1 MAMFHFRLKSDKKP
15 DGTKI
20 SAVQHVEY
28 INRVD
33 NFSSLNQHQEN
44 NHFVGNLITSAEIK
58 NACDGLNTLLYKT
71 DLFGSIRNSNDGIEI
86 TENVSPTTISIA
98 LLLAHESMN
107 HQPLILRGSPNFQK
121 AVLQAAILD
130 DLPVSF
136 ADKLTQNEFLRLKE
150 ALALDRKNFVANGGK
165 IIIKRPIPQPCH
177 SITHAKSIQ
186 DATQI
191 GFRLPTLSQLSLV
204 HSESAGTDLLLSSD
218 ESTLLDELAKKS
230 YNLVRWNFSA
240 ERKQLAQRTANQIL
254 QLIQDD
260 KAQTFAE
267 SHIEYINR
275 ENAFANRG
283 GCIFHAHH
291 LPKWAHDDPKRFF
304 KAADKYEGKNNRRYM
319 EIEFAL
325 PNELNSVQQYR
336 QIIDPFLEKH
346 LKNHYYA
353 YAIHD
358 KIGMMSDGQRHPHV
372 HIMFSE
378 RLIDDVE
385 KTKERPAKFFFLY
398 PARKKKEGSQP
409 SFQEKWQRGAPKN
422 RNWADKSF
430 LAVLRADF
438 AQIQNE
444 VLERNGFSI
453 RVDHRTLEAQKED
466 AEKNGDSF
474 LARLFNRIPEKY
486 VGVISCLDDDNPKL
500 QRLKEF
506 RTLRK
511 QHFDLILKLDAISKE
526 TDELETKDAALSAST
541 HAKNFISSR
550 EFSTQKFVSQYQ
562 QELKAKLFSAIAEV
576 NKWKRTIISHHDA
589 ELQAKLEYMTKSER
603 ELWLKY
609 YETLAQK
616 KNLEEFLKT
625 LHKPNES
632 QKKALD
638 AYYNLV
644 DGIHSKIFSLLSAIA
659 LMKKSVE
666 NIERRL
672 DSPDCK
678 KNILLVTHQLL
689 QANLYAKKMLRRE
702 SENLEHAIDA
712 LKNDIVAQTVADD
725 SPKNIFKTREVYDL
739 IRRQFFGLKKEY
751 ERTLDRKS
759 DLQRQIISPQRA
771 LTMAK
776 NIFVHGDFKRLREQ
790 IRRYKK
796 DEQKLAQNLLAF
808 NQRENIFLSRDW
820 TADNRSAF
828 LQEKYFLT
836 KEKTLLE
843 VEKVRLANL
852 KLALEQRQADLDSL
866 CQKPDSLNKIEE
878 IAAGILRKNFKF
890 VRQLEETETK
900 AKQLAQRLNHAKEQL
915 DALKIRLDRDKFN
928 TAYKVIPNSYSNT
941 SAASI
946 IADAIL
952 FEPQA
957 VQLVARSNGNNLEMD
972 KDWELM
978 SELDKDEF
986 IRKKIIREL

>member
-33 NFSSLNQHQEN
+33 NFSSLNQHQQN
-44 NHFVGNLITSAEIK
+44 NPFVGNLITSAEIK

-86 TENVSPTTISIA
+86 TENASPTTISIA

-107 HQPLILRGSPNFQK
+107 HQPLILHGSPNFQK
-121 AVLQAAILD
+121 AVLHAAILD

-165 IIIKRPIPQPCH
+165 IITKRPIPQPCH
-177 SITHAKSIQ
+177 SSTHAKSIQ

-230 YNLVRWNFSA
+230 YNLVRWNFSH

-291 LPKWAHDDPKRFF
+291 LPKWAHDDPKKFF

-325 PNELNSVQQYR
+325 PNELNSVEQYR

-398 PARKKKEGSQP
+398 PARKKNDGSEP

-422 RNWADKSF
+422 RNWANKSF

-444 VLERNGFSI
+444 ALEQNGFSI
-453 RVDHRTLEAQKED
+453 RVDHRSLEAQKEE
-466 AEKNGDSF
+466 AERNGDSF
-474 LARLFNRIPEKY
+474 LARLFNRIPEEY

-500 QRLKEF
+500 QRLKQF

-550 EFSTQKFVSQYQ
+550 EFSNQKFISQYQ

-576 NKWKRTIISHHDA
+576 NKWKRTIISYHEA

-609 YETLAQK
+609 YESLAQK

-672 DSPDCK
+672 NSTDCK
-678 KNILLVTHQLL
+678 KNILIVTHQIL

-702 SENLEHAIDA
+702 SDKLTLIVDT

-725 SPKNIFKTREVYDL
+725 TPKNFFKTNEVYDI

-771 LTMAK
+771 ISMAK
-776 NIFVHGDFKRLREQ
+776 NIFVHGDFKRLRED

-796 DEQKLAQNLLAF
+796 DEQKLAQKLLAF

-852 KLALEQRQADLDSL
+852 KLALEQKQAELDNL
-866 CQKPDSLNKIEE
+866 CQQPDAAKKIEE
-878 IAAGILRKNFKF
+878 IAAGILRKNYKF

-900 AKQLAQRLNHAKEQL
+900 AKQLTQRLNHAKEQL

-928 TAYKVIPNSYSNT
+928 TAYKVISNGYSNT

-946 IADAIL
+946 IADTIL
-952 FEPQA
+952 FEPEA
-957 VQLVARSNGNNLEMD
+957 VQLVARSTGNNLEME